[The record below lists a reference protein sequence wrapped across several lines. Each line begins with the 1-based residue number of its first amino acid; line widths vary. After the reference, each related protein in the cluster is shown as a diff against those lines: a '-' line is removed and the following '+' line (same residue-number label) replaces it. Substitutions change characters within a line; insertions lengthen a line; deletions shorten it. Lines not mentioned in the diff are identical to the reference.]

1 MIRISPLPAISA
13 VTTSPVVQDPSET
26 PDAFAKSFGQF
37 LSEALQ
43 SVETA
48 QVNADVAAQKLATG
62 EIRDVAEVT
71 IASEKATL
79 ALQLTVQ
86 VRNRVIEAY
95 QEMMRMPV

>member
-1 MIRISPLPAISA
+1 MIRISPLPAITA
-13 VTTSPVVQDPSET
+13 VTTPTVVQSPSET
-26 PDAFAKSFGQF
+26 PEAFAKTFGQF

-48 QVNADVAAQKLATG
+48 QVQADEAAQKLATG
-62 EIRDVAEVT
+62 EIRDIAEVT
-71 IASEKATL
+71 TASEKATL

>member
-13 VTTSPVVQDPSET
+13 ITTPNVVQAPAET
-26 PDAFAKSFGQF
+26 PEAFEKSFGQF

-43 SVETA
+43 SVESA
-48 QVNADVAAQKLATG
+48 QVQADQAAQKLATG

>member
-1 MIRISPLPAISA
+1 VIRIPTIPAIST
-13 VTTSPVVQDPSET
+13 VTTPPIVQSPSET
-26 PDAFAKSFGQF
+26 PEAFAKTFGQF
-37 LSEALQ
+37 LSEALH
-43 SVETA
+43 SVESA
-48 QVNADVAAQKLATG
+48 QVEADTAARKLATG
-62 EIRDVAEVT
+62 EIRDIAEVT

>member
-1 MIRISPLPAISA
+1 MIRISPLPTISA
-13 VTTSPVVQDPSET
+13 VTTPPVVQDPSES
-26 PDAFAKSFGQF
+26 PEAFSKSFGQF

-48 QVNADVAAQKLATG
+48 QVQADEAAQKLATG
-62 EIRDVAEVT
+62 EIRDIAEVT

>member
-1 MIRISPLPAISA
+1 MIRISPLPAITPLATNPA
-13 VTTSPVVQDPSET
+13 VQNPSET
-26 PDAFAKSFGQF
+26 PEAFAKTFGQF
-37 LSEALQ
+37 LGEALG

-48 QVNADVAAQKLATG
+48 QVQADEATRKLATG

>member
-1 MIRISPLPAISA
+1 MIRIPPLPPVSA
-13 VTTSPVVQDPSET
+13 VTTPPAVQSPAET
-26 PDAFAKSFGQF
+26 PEVFAKSFSQF
-37 LSEALQ
+37 LGEALS
-43 SVETA
+43 SVEAA
-48 QVNADVAAQKLATG
+48 QVQADEAARKLATG
-62 EIRDVAEVT
+62 EIRDIAEVT